1 MSFRASFGLP
11 VWMQMTTP
19 ATGPTPRER
28 ELLAA
33 ARAGDENAYAQLVE
47 PHRRELH
54 AHCYRM
60 LGSIHDADDAV
71 QDAMLRAWRG
81 LPRFEGRSSTRSW
94 LYTITTNAC
103 LNAIA
108 RRPKGR
114 VLPIDFGEP
123 ADPHGGAGAPLV
135 ESVWIEPYPDER
147 LGLDD
152 TFAAPDARYD
162 AREAVELAFV
172 AALQHLPPNQRAVLI
187 MREVLGFSAAE
198 VASTLE
204 TTVASVNSALQRA
217 RKTVDDKLPD
227 RSQQATLRALGDEA
241 VRSLVERYVDAW
253 ERGDVAGVVAM
264 LAEEATFS
272 MPPNVAW
279 FRGRAAIEAFLPTG
293 PLSRPRRFLP
303 VRANGQL
310 AFGTYIWEPELGWFR
325 PNAIHLIDLDGDR
338 IRDIT
343 AFLDRSVFPAFGLP
357 DRLLAE

>member
-1 MSFRASFGLP
+1 MSLRARFGLP
-11 VWMQMTTP
+11 LRMQMTTP
-19 ATGPTPRER
+19 ATGPSPRER
-28 ELLAA
+28 ALLAA
-33 ARAGDENAYAQLVE
+33 ARRGDENAYALLVE
-47 PHRRELH
+47 PHRRELR

-108 RRPKGR
+108 RRPKAR
-114 VLPIDFGEP
+114 VLPVDFGDP
-123 ADPHGGAGAPLV
+123 ADPHGGAGVPLV

-147 LGLDD
+147 LDLEDSY
-152 TFAAPDARYD
+152 AAPDARYD
-162 AREAVELAFV
+162 ARESVELAFV

-217 RKTVDDKLPD
+217 RKTIDDKLPD
-227 RSQQATLRALGDEA
+227 RSQQTTLRALGDER
-241 VRSLVERYVDAW
+241 VRALVERYVDAW

-264 LAEEATFS
+264 LSEEATFS

-279 FRGRAAIEAFLPTG
+279 FRGRSAIETFLPTG

-310 AFGTYIWEPELGWFR
+310 AFGTYIWEPELGYFR

-343 AFLDRSVFPAFGLP
+343 AFLDRAVFPEFGLP
-357 DRLLAE
+357 DRLPAE